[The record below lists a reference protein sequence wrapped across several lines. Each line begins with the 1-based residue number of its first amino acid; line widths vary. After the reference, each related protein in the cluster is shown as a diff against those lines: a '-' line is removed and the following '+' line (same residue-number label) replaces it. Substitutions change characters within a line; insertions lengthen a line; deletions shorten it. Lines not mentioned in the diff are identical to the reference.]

1 MKHYYT
7 RTWEDGRVEK
17 FSIEEYEK
25 IIHPKRILDKF
36 SENLKINGIVVKCE
50 GYCIIAFNTSKVKR
64 HISLYN
70 QYLIY
75 KCIRPISDNIASKI
89 IVSLNHGV
97 LDMYEEDKI
106 EEYLKDN
113 VIIFDENKCYDIGYM

>member
-1 MKHYYT
+1 MK
-7 RTWEDGRVEK
+7 EK

-36 SENLKINGIVVKCE
+36 SENLKTNGIVVKCE
-50 GYCIIAFNTSKVKR
+50 GYCIIAFNTSKAKR
-64 HISLYN
+64 NLSLYN

-75 KCIRPISDNIASKI
+75 KCIKPVSDDIASKI

-106 EEYLKDN
+106 EEYLKDT
-113 VIIFDENKCYDIGYM
+113 VIIFDENKCYDIGYEKEIL